1 MGARATTTNLALA
14 NVKNAGKLRTLLEK
28 ISLNDK
34 EEGQHVVEEEKEEE
48 DQQEEGEGARVSN
61 PVSRAPRN
69 GSEENLGSSSIHVLP
84 NDILTLIF
92 ARLPRATLSA
102 IRLTCSTWKR
112 LCQHQDIAVLRQQM
126 GVAEGWIYVLAEK
139 PAGSSF
145 RVFDPQANK
154 WSMLPPIAGHS
165 LQENWQGFACVA
177 VGHKLILMGGRYV
190 DTTTSMHHSSGSAC
204 GDVIVYSALT
214 NQWTRAS
221 SMKTPRSWFAA
232 AVIGTQVYIAGGQG
246 KTHFLDSAEV
256 YDSEKDTW
264 HSIASMGSVRSSCH
278 GVALDGEFWVIAG
291 EYNKNHYDD
300 GNRKGSAEV
309 FDPLRGSWRFIPDMW
324 LDSHKVPGPNT
335 VIGGELVFVHLSKL
349 MAYNKDTNGW
359 MHLGHVSGADVYNRP
374 FSRFGFACESVHNN
388 LYIIGGKWESWQN
401 RSRFCVQTLNTVE
414 VCDLQISKST
424 SRLLGWRACASMVD
438 GGGIITASAVLWL

>member
-28 ISLNDK
+28 LSLNDK
-34 EEGQHVVEEEKEEE
+34 EEGQHVVEEEEKEEE

-61 PVSRAPRN
+61 PVSRALRN

-112 LCQHQDIAVLRQQM
+112 LCQHQDIAVLRRQM

-145 RVFDPQANK
+145 QVFDPQANK

-190 DTTTSMHHSSGSAC
+190 DTTTSMHHSSGSNLPQVLRVTSTIIHTWALV
-204 GDVIVYSALT
+204 VISQMSPLMGGWGPGIVVSSIQHWIYITLEHLT
-214 NQWTRAS
+214 LH
-221 SMKTPRSWFAA
+221 WFLAA
-232 AVIGTQVYIAGGQG
+232 
-246 KTHFLDSAEV
+246 
-256 YDSEKDTW
+256 
-264 HSIASMGSVRSSCH
+264 
-278 GVALDGEFWVIAG
+278 
-291 EYNKNHYDD
+291 
-300 GNRKGSAEV
+300 
-309 FDPLRGSWRFIPDMW
+309 
-324 LDSHKVPGPNT
+324 
-335 VIGGELVFVHLSKL
+335 
-349 MAYNKDTNGW
+349 
-359 MHLGHVSGADVYNRP
+359 
-374 FSRFGFACESVHNN
+374 
-388 LYIIGGKWESWQN
+388 
-401 RSRFCVQTLNTVE
+401 
-414 VCDLQISKST
+414 
-424 SRLLGWRACASMVD
+424 
-438 GGGIITASAVLWL
+438 

>member
-28 ISLNDK
+28 LSLNDK
-34 EEGQHVVEEEKEEE
+34 EEGQHVVEEEEKEEE

-61 PVSRAPRN
+61 SVSRAPRN
-69 GSEENLGSSSIHVLP
+69 GSEENLGLSSVHVLP

-112 LCQHQDIAVLRQQM
+112 LCQHQDIAVLRRQM

-190 DTTTSMHHSSGSAC
+190 DTTTSMHHSSGSNLPQVLRVTSTIIHTWALV
-204 GDVIVYSALT
+204 VISQMSPLMGGWGAGIVV
-214 NQWTRAS
+214 S
-221 SMKTPRSWFAA
+221 SIQHW
-232 AVIGTQVYIAGGQG
+232 IYI
-246 KTHFLDSAEV
+246 TLEHLNE
-256 YDSEKDTW
+256 
-264 HSIASMGSVRSSCH
+264 
-278 GVALDGEFWVIAG
+278 
-291 EYNKNHYDD
+291 
-300 GNRKGSAEV
+300 
-309 FDPLRGSWRFIPDMW
+309 PP
-324 LDSHKVPGPNT
+324 
-335 VIGGELVFVHLSKL
+335 LVFGCLTCV
-349 MAYNKDTNGW
+349 T
-359 MHLGHVSGADVYNRP
+359 
-374 FSRFGFACESVHNN
+374 FAREVPYGC
-388 LYIIGGKWESWQN
+388 YISY
-401 RSRFCVQTLNTVE
+401 
-414 VCDLQISKST
+414 
-424 SRLLGWRACASMVD
+424 
-438 GGGIITASAVLWL
+438 